1 MSKTPLYTPCLISL
15 ILTTLFLTTITI
27 LLLTPPT
34 FFPRIIPPI
43 CPSQSQSL
51 SPDQTHGRVFNERPE
66 LERTVNDSDE
76 VRTWESILLPPG
88 GGGIRS
94 HTIPDSIHLTADEK
108 KEEKVL
114 SWGISMFHQLHCLIV
129 LRAIVF
135 PETTENTINSTSQA
149 HSGDMLHDKVH
160 WAHCFDYIAQGI
172 LCAADDTIE
181 RPRKTQVRHGKTIF
195 DVDGVGAV
203 HQCRDAKVLWQASV
217 KSLEEP
223 VDMENWREGVGVRA
237 FLGER
242 KMGQDEEVPELY
254 TLGME

>member
-1 MSKTPLYTPCLISL
+1 MSKTSLYTPCLISL

-34 FFPRIIPPI
+34 FLPHIIPPI
-43 CPSQSQSL
+43 CPSQSLSL
-51 SPDQTHGRVFNERPE
+51 PDQTHGRVFNERPE

-76 VRTWESILLPPG
+76 VQTWESILLPPG
-88 GGGIRS
+88 GGGILS
-94 HTIPDSIHLTADEK
+94 HTIPDRIHLTADEK
-108 KEEKVL
+108 KEEKLL

-135 PETTENTINSTSQA
+135 PETTENKINSTSQA
-149 HSGDMLHDKVH
+149 HSGNMMHDKVH

-181 RPRKTQVRHGKTIF
+181 RPRKTKDWRGKTIF
-195 DVDGVGAV
+195 DIDGVGAV
-203 HQCRDAKVLWQASV
+203 HQCRDARALWQASV
-217 KSLEEP
+217 KSIEEP
-223 VDMENWREGVGVRA
+223 VDMQGWREGVGVRA

-242 KMGQDEEVPELY
+242 KMGNDEEVPELY